1 MTKKQDYRIVSVQ
14 EEATTSVRPY
24 DNADI
29 ETATNQVVDDPN
41 EVAQPTTGN
50 VYADHRYD
58 IRRVAVKH
66 NCDMNTATCI
76 WEHEYF
82 KGKHSP
88 EISAQRKRW
97 MEFMRHITLNTKYTL
112 ADMF

>member
-1 MTKKQDYRIVSVQ
+1 MNRYEVVSVQ
-14 EEATTSVRPY
+14 EDSSITPY
-24 DNADI
+24 SNADI

-41 EVAQPTTGN
+41 EVTRPTTGN
-50 VYADHRYD
+50 IYADHRYD
-58 IRRVAVKH
+58 IRKMAEKH

-76 WEHEYF
+76 WEHVYF
-82 KGKHSP
+82 KGNITP

-97 MEFMRHITLNTKYTL
+97 MEFMAHIMLRTKFTL

>member
-1 MTKKQDYRIVSVQ
+1 MKRHYEVVSVQ
-14 EEATTSVRPY
+14 EDTSITPY
-24 DNADI
+24 GNVSV
-29 ETATNQVVDDPN
+29 ETATNQVVDDPD

-50 VYADHRYD
+50 VYTDHRYD

-82 KGKHSP
+82 KGNITP

-97 MEFMRHITLNTKYTL
+97 MEFMRHIMLNTKYTL